1 MECVLLGG
9 NFHFLGNYVVDVAR
23 YLVVTARYCSLL
35 GGYWWLQLSTGDYCL
50 LLLIPTFSMNTCDAI
65 LLLFQPPHKN
75 STKSQR
81 YKGLI
86 DAKVPGRKDQYSNGS
101 INQHFLF
108 ARVSYE
114 SAKFRVQ
121 RAKNMLVCQR
131 A

>member
-1 MECVLLGG
+1 MECVLIGG
-9 NFHFLGNYVVDVAR
+9 NFHFLGSYVVDVAR

-35 GGYWWLQLSTGDYCL
+35 GGYWWLLLITGDYCL
-50 LLLIPTFSMNTCDAI
+50 FLLIPTFSMNACDAI
-65 LLLFQPPHKN
+65 LLLFQLPHKN

-81 YKGLI
+81 CKGLI
-86 DAKVPGRKDQYSNGS
+86 DAKVPGRKNQYSNVS

-114 SAKFRVQ
+114 SAKLRAL